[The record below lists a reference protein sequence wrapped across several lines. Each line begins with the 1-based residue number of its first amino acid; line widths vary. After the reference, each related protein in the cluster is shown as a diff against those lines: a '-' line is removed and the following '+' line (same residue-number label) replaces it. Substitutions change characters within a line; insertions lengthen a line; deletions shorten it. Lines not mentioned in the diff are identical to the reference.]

1 MCVREMKIISYIK
14 KRILEVSCPFVTF
27 IPTIFFCLASLPWI
41 LNINVI
47 SLIIFLEVQLELKF
61 ML

>member
-1 MCVREMKIISYIK
+1 MCERDEDNIVHKEKNFGS
-14 KRILEVSCPFVTF
+14 ILSFVTF